1 MRNNGAVTNK
11 QRDYDQSQKIVS
23 TTNEKGVI
31 LDVNDDFLS
40 ISGFTREELIG
51 QAHNIVRHPWMP
63 QEAFGELWQHNKKNK
78 PWMGMVKN
86 RCKNGDH
93 YWVDAF
99 VTPIC
104 ENGKTV
110 GFQSVRQKPSQKLI
124 DSAEKVYTEK
134 KNPLN
139 RLKNFLDG
147 IKLSNKLFLTFSI
160 STMITLF
167 IASVNIFAG
176 IGFLLVV
183 NFLCS
188 TAISRPWAQFAERTL
203 SLFDSNIA
211 RRVYTGHNNELS
223 QIKLAFKFVQMQQ
236 DTILYRSS
244 GISADV
250 KSSADD
256 AHNESTNTRD
266 EIKNLYDEVEM
277 AAASTEQLS
286 GTVKEVAE
294 HASST
299 SNAADESKINV
310 NKGKTILGETKTAID
325 ELVKAV
331 ENSSEIITGLSHSST
346 EISSVVEVISS
357 IAEQTNLL
365 ALNAAIEAA
374 RAGEQGRGF
383 AVVADEVRA
392 LAAKTQESTGQ
403 ISDMIS
409 SLQGK
414 STQAV
419 NSINDSHEKVN
430 SSVKSIH
437 NLEEQF
443 STILDNVDNISDM
456 CVGIARATE
465 EQSTVAVELNKN
477 ITNIHT
483 VGEHTV
489 EATKRM
495 EESNKT
501 LIGSSEV
508 LNTMITQFTVK
519 KVDTQ

>member
-11 QRDYDQSQKIVS
+11 QRDYNQSQKIVS
-23 TTNEKGVI
+23 TTDEKGII

-40 ISGFTREELIG
+40 ISGFSREELIG

-63 QEAFGELWQHNKKNK
+63 QDAFSELWQHNKKSK

-104 ENGKTV
+104 ENGKTI
-110 GFQSVRQKPSQKLI
+110 GFQSVRQKPNQKLI
-124 DSAEKVYTEK
+124 DNAEEIYTEK
-134 KNPLN
+134 KNPITT
-139 RLKNFLDG
+139 LKNFLDS
-147 IKLSNKLFLTFSI
+147 IKLSNKLFLTFTI
-160 STMITLF
+160 STIIALS
-167 IASVNIFAG
+167 IASVNMLAG
-176 IGFLLVV
+176 IGFLLVA

-188 TAISRPWAQFAERTL
+188 LSIARPWAKFAQKTQ
-203 SLFDSNIA
+203 SLFDSDIA
-211 RRVYTGHNNELS
+211 RRIYTGHNNELS
-223 QIKLAFKFVQMQQ
+223 QIKLAFKFVQLQQ

-244 GISADV
+244 GISGDV

-256 AHNESTNTRD
+256 AHNESTRTRD
-266 EIKNLYDEVEM
+266 EIKNLYSEVEM
-277 AAASTEQLS
+277 AATSTEQLS
-286 GTVKEVAE
+286 GTVKDVAE

-299 SNAADESKINV
+299 SSAADESKVNV
-310 NKGKTILGETKTAID
+310 DKGKTILGETKTAMD
-325 ELVKAV
+325 ELVNAV

-346 EISSVVEVISS
+346 EISSVVDVISS

-383 AVVADEVRA
+383 AVVADEVRS
-392 LAAKTQESTGQ
+392 LAAKTQESTEQ
-403 ISDMIS
+403 IGNMIS
-409 SLQGK
+409 SLQDK
-414 STQAV
+414 STHAV

-430 SSVKSIH
+430 SSVESIH
-437 NLEEQF
+437 NLEGQF
-443 STILDNVDNISDM
+443 STILSNVNNISDM
-456 CVGIARATE
+456 CIGIAKATD
-465 EQSTVAVELNKN
+465 EQNTVAIELNKN
-477 ITNIHT
+477 INNIYR

-489 EATKRM
+489 EATEKM
-495 EESNKT
+495 ETFNKKLIEST
-501 LIGSSEV
+501 EV
-508 LNTMITQFTVK
+508 LNTMITQFTVE

>member
-11 QRDYDQSQKIVS
+11 QLDYDKSQKIVS
-23 TTNEKGVI
+23 TTNEKGII
-31 LDVNDDFLS
+31 LDVNDDFIS

-63 QEAFGELWQHNKKNK
+63 QDAFSELWQHNKANK

-104 ENGKTV
+104 ENGKTI

-124 DSAEKVYTEK
+124 NQAERVYTEK
-134 KNPLN
+134 DNLFNKFKHFIDSITLA
-139 RLKNFLDG
+139 
-147 IKLSNKLFLTFSI
+147 NKLFIVFSI
-160 STMITLF
+160 SAVIALF
-167 IASVNIFAG
+167 ISTINIFAG
-176 IGFLLVV
+176 IGFLLIA
-183 NFLCS
+183 NFLCGMS
-188 TAISRPWAQFAERTL
+188 IAKPWAQFAKRTKA
-203 SLFDSNIA
+203 LFDSSIA
-211 RRVYTGHNNELS
+211 KRVYTGHNNELS
-223 QIKLAFKFVQMQQ
+223 QIKLAFKFVQLQQ

-266 EIKNLYDEVEM
+266 EIKNLYNEVEM

-286 GTVKEVAE
+286 GTVKDVAE

-299 SNAADESKINV
+299 SSAANESKTNV
-310 NKGKTILGETKTAID
+310 NKGKTILGETKTAIN
-325 ELVKAV
+325 ELVDVV
-331 ENSSEIITGLSHSST
+331 ENSSQIITGLSHSST

-392 LAAKTQESTGQ
+392 LAAKTQESTGK
-403 ISDMIS
+403 ISDMIA
-409 SLQGK
+409 SLQSK
-414 STQAV
+414 STHAV

-430 SSVKSIH
+430 SSVESIH

-456 CVGIARATE
+456 CVGIACATE
-465 EQSTVAVELNKN
+465 EQSTVANELNKN
-477 ITNIHT
+477 ISNIHA

-489 EATKRM
+489 ESTEKMNGFNKKLIEAT
-495 EESNKT
+495 EA
-501 LIGSSEV
+501 
-508 LNTMITQFTVK
+508 LNTMITQFTVE
-519 KVDTQ
+519 KVDTH